1 MYSALP
7 CAPPAVSAQLVSIHS
22 AIKML
27 AERLR
32 VIHGAMGRL
41 GTEGAEGAAYP
52 HSLVRKVSAWAR
64 GAWDEAGVARWGQR
78 LVGCRRWGAGAGRE
92 GAGLPVPA
100 QAWCA
105 KSVGG

>member
-1 MYSALP
+1 M
-7 CAPPAVSAQLVSIHS
+7 SAQLVSIHS

-52 HSLVRKVSAWAR
+52 HSLVRKVSTRLRAYGGR
-64 GAWDEAGVARWGQR
+64 G
-78 LVGCRRWGAGAGRE
+78 VGAE
-92 GAGLPVPA
+92 GP
-100 QAWCA
+100 
-105 KSVGG
+105 S